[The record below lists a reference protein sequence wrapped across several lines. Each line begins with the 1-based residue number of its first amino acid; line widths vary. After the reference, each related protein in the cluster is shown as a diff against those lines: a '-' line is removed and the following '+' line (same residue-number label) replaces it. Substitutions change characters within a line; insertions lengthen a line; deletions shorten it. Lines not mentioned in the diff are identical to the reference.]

1 MLIRL
6 LPAESRSVFGS
17 GVWFQFTVLVWGICS
32 VGSMILETFLVC
44 ENVSS
49 QRKVMGLAEIPALG
63 YWRFIIL
70 TLLQAL

>member
-6 LPAESRSVFGS
+6 LPAESRSMFGS
-17 GVWFQFTVLVWGICS
+17 GAWFWFTVEVCGICS
-32 VGSMILETFLVC
+32 VGNVILETSLVC

-49 QRKVMGLAEIPALG
+49 QRKVVGWAEIPAPG
-63 YWRFIIL
+63 YWGFVIL